1 MISII
6 IPDYNEP
13 NIKLMKAETRRYF
26 PSAEIIIVHD
36 LNGKG
41 KGRAVREGLAQATG
55 DLIAF
60 LDADLDIHPKMINRL
75 LPFLEDYDIVVG
87 MKGIEKGL
95 LKRRFITYLSRAY
108 IRVMFGLKCDT
119 QTGIK
124 LFKREAIQNWKTNG
138 FAYDIELLMKAKKK
152 GYTMVEVPIDA
163 KITVGVSL
171 KAILRTFKESLKIWY
186 AYFISSK

>member
-6 IPDYNEP
+6 IPDFNEP

-95 LKRRFITYLSRAY
+95 LKRRFITHLSRLY
-108 IRVMFGLKCDT
+108 IRLMFGLKCDT

-124 LFKREAIQNWKTNG
+124 LFKREAIQDWKTDG
-138 FAYDIELLMKAKKK
+138 FAFDIELLMKAKKK
-152 GYTMVEVPIDA
+152 GYKMVEVPIDA

>member
-124 LFKREAIQNWKTNG
+124 LFKREAIQDWKTDG
-138 FAYDIELLMKAKKK
+138 FAFDIELLMKAKKK
-152 GYTMVEVPIDA
+152 GYKMVEVPIDA

>member
-1 MISII
+1 MLSII

-95 LKRRFITYLSRAY
+95 LKRRFITHLSRLY
-108 IRVMFGLKCDT
+108 IRLMFGLKCDT

-124 LFKREAIQNWKTNG
+124 LFKREAIQDWKTDG
-138 FAYDIELLMKAKKK
+138 FAFDIELLMKAKKK
-152 GYTMVEVPIDA
+152 GYKMVEVPIDA

>member
-1 MISII
+1 MLSII

-13 NIKLMKAETRRYF
+13 NISSMKAATRNYF
-26 PSAEIIIVHD
+26 PEAQIIIVHD

-41 KGRAVREGLAQATG
+41 KGLAVREGLTKATG
-55 DLIAF
+55 DIIIF

-87 MKGIEKGL
+87 AKGIEKGL
-95 LKRRFITYLSRAY
+95 LKRRIITHLSRAY
-108 IRVMFGLKCDT
+108 IRLMFGLKCDT

-124 LFKREAIQNWKTNG
+124 LFKREAIQEWKTNG
-138 FAYDIELLMKAKKK
+138 FAFDIELLMKAKGK
-152 GYTMVEVPIDA
+152 GYKMVEVPIDA
-163 KITVGVSL
+163 KITVGISL

-186 AYFISSK
+186 AYFISS

>member
-95 LKRRFITYLSRAY
+95 LKRRFITHLSRLY
-108 IRVMFGLKCDT
+108 IRLMFGLKCDT

-124 LFKREAIQNWKTNG
+124 LFKREAIQDWKTDG
-138 FAYDIELLMKAKKK
+138 FAFDIELLMKAKKK
-152 GYTMVEVPIDA
+152 GYKMVEVPIDA

>member
-1 MISII
+1 MLSVI
-6 IPDYNEP
+6 IPDFQEP
-13 NIKLMKAETRRYF
+13 NIHLMKAETRRYF
-26 PSAEIIIVHD
+26 PEAEIIIVHD

-87 MKGIEKGL
+87 TKGIEKGL
-95 LKRRFITYLSRAY
+95 LKRRFITHLSRLY
-108 IRVMFGLKCDT
+108 IRLMFGLKCDT

-124 LFKREAIQNWKTNG
+124 LFKREAIQDWKTDG
-138 FAYDIELLMKAKKK
+138 FAFDIELLMKAKKK
-152 GYTMVEVPIDA
+152 GYKMVEVPIDA